1 MKPLIEAMKCH
12 PFSWNL
18 WLLTQNSPE
27 YREKVNETIGKK
39 QFLTVN
45 YFFAKRQRIE
55 SQKISL
61 FSWAISYLEMLVFLT
76 PRSLELK
83 TNVGPYQFLTRAILL
98 DLTFLT
104 FNIFINQWSFHV
116 LSPFIRKFL
125 SFYTKPDKTFS
136 K

>member
-45 YFFAKRQRIE
+45 YFFAKRQRID
-55 SQKISL
+55 SKKISL
-61 FSWAISYLEMLVFLT
+61 FSMGSLVSRNACVFDTKKSRIENKCGALSVFDKGYS
-76 PRSLELK
+76 PR
-83 TNVGPYQFLTRAILL
+83 F
-98 DLTFLT
+98 D
-104 FNIFINQWSFHV
+104 IFDIQH
-116 LSPFIRKFL
+116 
-125 SFYTKPDKTFS
+125 FY
-136 K
+136 